1 MSKKKNY
8 IEDDNIN
15 EDQNTTNSSIQ
26 VDVPIQR
33 QVTVKKLNTQS
44 TKKKKKLS
52 AAVLCSNPLL
62 NRFL

>member
-26 VDVPIQR
+26 IDVPIQK

-44 TKKKKKLS
+44 TKK
-52 AAVLCSNPLL
+52 
-62 NRFL
+62 